1 MRKKEIVEW
10 LERISAEMEHHH
22 KRIIEL
28 EAENERLKTNE
39 VITAINKLSKEV
51 FKDTK
56 EEDLSDINL
65 AASKT
70 MGWDTIKEPTLKSK
84 VDAIIDHLKLD
95 ISVEAKEEKVKA
107 KKKVTK
113 RKK

>member
-1 MRKKEIVEW
+1 MRKREIVGW
-10 LERISAEMEHHH
+10 LKRISAEMEHHH
-22 KRIIEL
+22 KRIVEL
-28 EAENERLKTNE
+28 EA
-39 VITAINKLSKEV
+39 AINKLSKEV

-56 EEDLSDINL
+56 EGDSSGINL
-65 AASKT
+65 VASKT
-70 MGWDTIKEPTLKSK
+70 MGCGTAKEPTLKSK

-95 ISVEAKEEKVKA
+95 VSVETKEEKVKA

>member
-1 MRKKEIVEW
+1 MRKREIVEW
-10 LERISAEMEHHH
+10 LERISAEMERHH

-28 EAENERLKTNE
+28 EAENEKLKTNE
-39 VITAINKLSKEV
+39 VVTVINKLSKEV

-56 EEDLSDINL
+56 EGDSSGINL
-65 AASKT
+65 VASKT
-70 MGWDTIKEPTLKSK
+70 MGWDTTKEPTLKSK

-95 ISVEAKEEKVKA
+95 VSVETKEEKVKA